1 MAIGRLLLQIIFGLL
16 YVIILGGGFVAVL
29 GSDLVVGGGGSGLGC
44 ECWVELGGFGGGQ
57 WCVVL

>member
-1 MAIGRLLLQIIFGLL
+1 MAIGLLLLQIIFGLL
-16 YVIILGGGFVAVL
+16 YVIILGGGFAAVL
-29 GSDLVVGGGGSGLGC
+29 GSDLVVGGSGSGLGC